1 MSAAIEAW
9 HVCVCYYTA
18 TNKITYMVGFNFS
31 RIKHRFRFGRIVIR
45 YSSHPSSFCIH
56 EMVAVSA
63 GVVAPLKRRPPAAT
77 AAFGVQ
83 QGLPQL
89 PPSRSC
95 KSC

>member
-1 MSAAIEAW
+1 
-9 HVCVCYYTA
+9 
-18 TNKITYMVGFNFS
+18 MVGFNFS

-56 EMVAVSA
+56 ETAAVSA
-63 GVVAPLKRRPPAAT
+63 GLVAPLKRRPPAAT